1 MLIMLARAGFRPC
14 VATDFKLEVLSVHGH
29 RCKMANLVVGEDN
42 NRMVVYLDEFCSKYE
57 EKSNFVVSITRE
69 IRAGSKSGSL
79 CRVTYFTGEPL
90 G

>member
-1 MLIMLARAGFRPC
+1 MLARAGFRSC
-14 VATDFKLEVLSVHGH
+14 NRLQAWGSVHGH
-29 RCKMANLVVGEDN
+29 RCKMTNLVVGEDN

-69 IRAGSKSGSL
+69 IRAGSKSGYL
-79 CRVTYFTGEPL
+79 CKVTYFTGEPL